1 MHGRLKRHVRP
12 ILLHLDDALIGQ
24 ATLTSRIVARA
35 GQSLDCRD
43 LGPAIRLWSRPDPL
57 LALEMR
63 LEDALPDDGRPVL
76 TFSGSGD
83 FHHVTPSLLRHAC
96 ETAGNRAVT
105 VIHFDNHPDWVR
117 FENGLHCGSWV
128 GTAAHIPCVEKVIT
142 VGVCSPDIDMPQRDA
157 ADAALLHD
165 GLLEMY
171 AYRAPRGG
179 TLDLFG
185 RAWPTMQTLGKS
197 AFASL
202 LYQRIQTDAVYVT
215 IDKDVLKPGDAATN
229 WDQGELGLDYLKTLI
244 GVVATGRRLIG
255 ADIIGDW
262 SRPRYGGKG
271 FDGLMK
277 RGEALLDQPWVSPGP
292 GAKRLNEAVNIAL
305 LDCFERVIQ

>member
-1 MHGRLKRHVRP
+1 MRP
-12 ILLHLDDALIGQ
+12 TLLHLDDALIGQ
-24 ATLTSRIVARA
+24 SVLAARITA
-35 GQSLDCRD
+35 GGGHALDCRD
-43 LGPAIRLWSRPDPL
+43 LGPAIRLWSRPGPL
-57 LALEMR
+57 LALEAR
-63 LEDALPDDGRPVL
+63 LKKGLPKDERPVL

-96 ETAGNRAVT
+96 EAAGNPSVT
-105 VIHFDNHPDWVR
+105 VVHFDNHPDWVR
-117 FENGLHCGSWV
+117 FDKGLHCGSWV
-128 GTAAHIPCVEKVIT
+128 GAAARIPHVEKVIT
-142 VGVCSPDIDMPQRDA
+142 VGVCSLDIDVPGTDA
-157 ADAALLHD
+157 ADAALIHD

-179 TLDLFG
+179 ALDLFG
-185 RAWPTMQTLGKS
+185 RRWPTIETLGKS

-215 IDKDVLKPGDAATN
+215 VDKDVLKPSDAATN
-229 WDQGELGLDYLKTLI
+229 WDQGEIGLDYLKAMI
-244 GVVATGRRLIG
+244 GVVATGRQLIG
-255 ADIIGDW
+255 ADVTGDW

-277 RGEALLDQPWVSPGP
+277 RGEALLDQPWASPSPG
-292 GAKRLNEAVNIAL
+292 AIRLNETVNIAL